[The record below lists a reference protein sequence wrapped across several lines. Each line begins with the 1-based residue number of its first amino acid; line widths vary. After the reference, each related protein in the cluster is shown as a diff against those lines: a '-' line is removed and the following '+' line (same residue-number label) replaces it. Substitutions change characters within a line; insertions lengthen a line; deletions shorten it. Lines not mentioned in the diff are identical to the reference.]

1 MLPLMEKLCVQ
12 HLLPRGL
19 QSSWGREAN
28 MHTCDPC
35 GTSYDCGAWG
45 QCLEGPSWPPGG
57 PASRTLWWGIG
68 VACLLAQAIQ
78 ARPLGSPAGMAGGIR
93 VASVGKTS

>member
-1 MLPLMEKLCVQ
+1 
-12 HLLPRGL
+12 
-19 QSSWGREAN
+19 

-45 QCLEGPSWPPGG
+45 QCLEGPSWSPGG
-57 PASRTLWWGIG
+57 PASRTPWWGIG
-68 VACLLAQAIQ
+68 VACLLVQAIQ
-78 ARPLGSPAGMAGGIR
+78 ARPLGGPAGMAGGVR